1 MSDINIISGNLTV
14 SGVFTASGYAY
25 IPSGYTNKPFTA
37 GPLLLTFLNSGTA
50 AGLGPWT
57 TGIRARYAA
66 AAQNIDRHIRTQK
79 WQLLTGNSLD
89 ALIPTNRW
97 NYNTLEAFVPY
108 TSGVGPQFVR
118 AANAVYSIDERFRH
132 IESSGT
138 FALLSNEKIGIGTFQ
153 PSEKV
158 HVAGNLRV
166 AGSINPTIDN
176 FNLSLGGSFYPP
188 AITGVILTSGNVPF
202 VNGTYFQPQVVNK
215 LGNYYFTNS
224 DGNGALLIFGGGVW
238 SAVYGGSAH
247 YQSTDLQSWTNVG
260 GGLPVPIAT
269 IKYLT

>member
-25 IPSGYTNKPFTA
+25 IPSGYTNKAFTP
-37 GPLLLTFLNSGTA
+37 GGLYLTYLNSGTA

-57 TGIRARYAA
+57 TGIKARYLVTAT
-66 AAQNIDRHIRTQK
+66 NGDRHVRTQK
-79 WQLLTGNSLD
+79 WQLLTGNSVD

-188 AITGVILTSGNVPF
+188 VITGINLISGNVP
-202 VNGTYFQPQVVNK
+202 VINGDYSQAQIPNM
-215 LGNYYFTNS
+215 LGNSLYVNS
-224 DGNGALLIFGGGVW
+224 NGAQIIFGTGLWYARSGA
-238 SAVYGGSAH
+238 SNLYSS
-247 YQSTDLQSWTNVG
+247 QDLQTWINIG

-269 IKYLT
+269 LKYLT